1 MISHNY
7 PEMNTLKFQTFAAVG
22 LLAFFA
28 LTQSASAHHAPSA
41 VFDMDHRF
49 TLAGVCSKVEWINPH
64 ILLHL
69 DVKDASGKVANWT
82 FESNPPLW
90 FKKAGV
96 QRQDVTKA
104 VGQNITIDGLRAKD
118 GTNYGYFLKIT
129 FADGKTLEWNSLMD
143 QAFGQKTDAAH

>member
-1 MISHNY
+1 
-7 PEMNTLKFQTFAAVG
+7 MNTLRSLTLAAIVP
-22 LLAFFA
+22 LALFPLAQFV
-28 LTQSASAHHAPSA
+28 SAHHAPSA

-49 TLAGVCSKVEWINPH
+49 TLTGVCSKVEWINPH

-69 DVKDASGKVANWT
+69 DVKDASGKIANWT

-104 VGQNITIDGLRAKD
+104 VGQTITIDGLRAKD
-118 GTNYGYFLKIT
+118 GTDYGYFLKIT

-143 QAFGQKTDAAH
+143 QAFGKKSDAAH